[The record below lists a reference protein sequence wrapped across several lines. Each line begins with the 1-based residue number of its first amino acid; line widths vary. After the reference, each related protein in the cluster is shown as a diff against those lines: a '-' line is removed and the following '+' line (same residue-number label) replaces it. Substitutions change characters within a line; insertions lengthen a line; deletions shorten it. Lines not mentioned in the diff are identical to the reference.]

1 MKKHLPYFLAV
12 LILAAAGFFAYR
24 SYKSSSTSSG
34 PSANNQQTSKE
45 TKQALSD
52 AQNQMAKAEEQN
64 VYTHPDPYFSFNYPK
79 TMNASSF
86 EEAEGETVLLQSSPP
101 GTGGVPA
108 AGGGGGTLG
117 MQIFISPFEEDI
129 TLTAERIKKD
139 IPGIKMSGEKPVSV
153 GNITAASF
161 IGQDESLGQTYE
173 VWLVYN
179 KNLYQILSYAGQK
192 DLVNKILET
201 WSWQ

>member
-12 LILAAAGFFAYR
+12 LILAAAGFFVYLSR
-24 SYKSSSTSSG
+24 SSHSTPSPLSSNG
-34 PSANNQQTSKE
+34 EQTQE
-45 TKQALSD
+45 AIQT

-117 MQIFISPFEEDI
+117 MQIFISPFEENI

-161 IGQDESLGQTYE
+161 MGQDESLGQTYE

-179 KNLYQILSYAGQK
+179 KHLYQILSYASQK
-192 DLVNKILET
+192 DLVDKILET
-201 WSWQ
+201 WKFQ

>member
-1 MKKHLPYFLAV
+1 MKKNLPYFLLIA
-12 LILAAAGFFAYR
+12 ILAAAGFFVYFFR
-24 SYKSSSTSSG
+24 SSHSTPSPLSSE
-34 PSANNQQTSKE
+34 NQQTSKE

-52 AQNQMAKAEEQN
+52 AQNQMAKAEEQS

-86 EEAEGETVLLQSSPP
+86 EEAEGETVLLQSSPS
-101 GTGGVPA
+101 GAGGV
-108 AGGGGGTLG
+108 GTLG

-161 IGQDESLGQTYE
+161 MGQDESLGQTYE

-179 KNLYQILSYAGQK
+179 KHLYQILSYASQK
-192 DLVNKILET
+192 DLVNKILAT
-201 WSWQ
+201 WNWQ